1 MGQKRMK
8 LSEYQ
13 DAMDIKD
20 ICEFLNI
27 SRVTAYRFIEKHN
40 IKYIKVG
47 REYRISKTSLAE
59 YLGIDLREE

>member
-1 MGQKRMK
+1 MK

-20 ICEFLNI
+20 LCEFLGI

-40 IKYIKVG
+40 IKHLKVG
-47 REYRISKTSLAE
+47 RE
-59 YLGIDLREE
+59 

>member
-1 MGQKRMK
+1 MK

-20 ICEFLNI
+20 ICEFLGI

-40 IKYIKVG
+40 IKHLKVG
-47 REYRISKTSLAE
+47 REYRVSRTALAE
-59 YLGIDLREE
+59 YLGINLREE

>member
-1 MGQKRMK
+1 MK

-20 ICEFLNI
+20 ICEFLGI

-40 IKYIKVG
+40 IKHLKVG
-47 REYRISKTSLAE
+47 REYRISRTSLAE
-59 YLGIDLREE
+59 YLGINLQED